1 MAEFRT
7 ASRVDLWREC
17 AELNVLLITF
27 SFPPAGGVGVLRA
40 LSLAKYLPENDIRL
54 DVLTAQNAPAV
65 GKDLSLLRQ
74 VPASVTVHKA
84 WTLDLPFA
92 MRKALKKV
100 VAGKGAKPASAAASD
115 TAGRPN
121 FLKQAVGNMLLPD
134 PQVGWLPF
142 AFPAARRII
151 RNRKIDLVLITVP
164 PFSTVLL
171 VSKLRRVFPALPIV
185 VDFRDEWLTTTINL
199 VSFNKNQKAREVAQ
213 RAEAE
218 AVRDATAVVAVT
230 EAARR
235 EIRARYPSEPEEKFL
250 CVPNG
255 YDLAPRIAGPDSV
268 SSPASS
274 ADTSQ
279 KIVLTYI
286 GSVYGSTD
294 PSTFVEAVHG
304 LPESI
309 RGHLHVRFIGH
320 IETQAYRDAL
330 LSLGETIELCGFIPQ
345 AEALQAIQHTTYL
358 LLITHDRI
366 NVAAKLYDYLG
377 GGKPILAAV
386 HRDGDACGVLE
397 ETRTGWWADV
407 DDVAG
412 IRQLLVEAVERG
424 PRVGEAFQPET
435 ERISGYHRRPL
446 TRRYAGLLMGL
457 AEKAQPKHSRQ

>member
-1 MAEFRT
+1 M
-7 ASRVDLWREC
+7 
-17 AELNVLLITF
+17 
-27 SFPPAGGVGVLRA
+27 RA
-40 LSLAKYLPENDIRL
+40 LSLAKYLPESGIRL
-54 DVLTAQNAPAV
+54 DVLTARNAPAV
-65 GKDLSLLRQ
+65 GKDLSLLQQ
-74 VPASVTVHKA
+74 VPSSVTVHKT

-92 MRKALKKV
+92 LRKALKKM
-100 VAGKGAKPASAAASD
+100 VAGKAPKQADAKAAA
-115 TAGRPN
+115 TAGTDRPN
-121 FLKQAVGNMLLPD
+121 LLKRIVGDMLLPD

-171 VSKLRRVFPALPIV
+171 VSKLRKAFPALPIV

-199 VSFNKNQKAREVAQ
+199 VSYNKNRKAREVAQ

-235 EIRARYPSEPEEKFL
+235 EIRARYPSEAEEKFL

-255 YDLAPRIAGPDSV
+255 YDLPPRNTETTHGA
-268 SSPASS
+268 AS
-274 ADTSQ
+274 ADPAETGA

-294 PSTFVEAVHG
+294 PTTFIEAVRG
-304 LPESI
+304 LPDAA
-309 RGHLHVRFIGH
+309 RARLHVRFIGH
-320 IETQAYRDAL
+320 IETPAYREAL
-330 LSLGETIELCGFIPQ
+330 LSLGGTVELCGFVPQ
-345 AEALQAIQHTTYL
+345 AEALRAIQHTTYL

-386 HRDGDACGVLE
+386 HREGDVRRLLE
-397 ETRTGWWADV
+397 ETQTGWWADV
-407 DDVAG
+407 DDVAA
-412 IRQLLVEAVERG
+412 IRQVLTEAVERG
-424 PRVGEAFQPET
+424 TSVGQSFQPRT
-435 ERISGYHRRPL
+435 ERIASYHRRPL
-446 TRRYAGLLMGL
+446 TQRYATLLMEL
-457 AEKAQPKHSRQ
+457 AGKTRANRSRL

>member
-1 MAEFRT
+1 
-7 ASRVDLWREC
+7 
-17 AELNVLLITF
+17 LNVLLITF

-92 MRKALKKV
+92 MRKALKKAV
-100 VAGKGAKPASAAASD
+100 TGKSAKPASAGAAD
-115 TAGRPN
+115 TTKSARSN
-121 FLKQAVGNMLLPD
+121 FLKRTVADMLLPD

-164 PFSTVLL
+164 PFSTALL
-171 VSKLRRVFPALPIV
+171 VSKLRKVFPALPIV
-185 VDFRDEWLTTTINL
+185 LDFRDEWLTTTINL
-199 VSFNKNQKAREVAQ
+199 VSFNKNQKARQVAQ
-213 RAEAE
+213 RAEAQ

-235 EIRARYPSEPEEKFL
+235 EIRSRYPAEAEEKFL

-255 YDLAPRIAGPDSV
+255 YDLAPRSAETGNIA
-268 SSPASS
+268 SPASPT
-274 ADTSQ
+274 DTNE

-294 PSTFVEAVHG
+294 PTTFIDAVLG
-304 LPESI
+304 LPQPI
-309 RGHLHVRFIGH
+309 RARLHVRFIGH
-320 IETQAYRDAL
+320 IETPAYREAL
-330 LSLGETIELCGFIPQ
+330 MSLGDTIELCGFVPQ

-386 HRDGDACGVLE
+386 HRDGDVRRLLE

-407 DDVAG
+407 DDVAQ
-412 IRQLLVEAVERG
+412 IRQLLMEAVERG
-424 PRVGEAFQPET
+424 PKVGEAFQPDSD
-435 ERISGYHRRPL
+435 RIASYHRRPL
-446 TRRYAGLLMGL
+446 TQRYARLLTAL
-457 AEKAQPKHSRQ
+457 AAKAHAKHSPW

>member
-1 MAEFRT
+1 M
-7 ASRVDLWREC
+7 
-17 AELNVLLITF
+17 NVLLVTF

-54 DVLTAQNAPAV
+54 DVLTAQNAPSV
-65 GKDLSLLRQ
+65 GKDLSLLQ
-74 VPASVTVHKA
+74 QIPPSVTVHKT

-92 MRKALKKV
+92 MRKGLKKM
-100 VAGKGAKPASAAASD
+100 VAGKASNPGNVSAAGN
-115 TAGRPN
+115 TGTGRGN
-121 FLKQAVGNMLLPD
+121 FLKQIVGDILLPD

-171 VSKLRRVFPALPIV
+171 VSKLRKVFPALPIV

-199 VSFNKNQKAREVAQ
+199 VSYNKNQKAREVAQ
-213 RAEAE
+213 HAEAD

-235 EIRARYPSEPEEKFL
+235 EIRARYPSEPEKKFL

-255 YDLAPRIAGPDSV
+255 YDLAPRSPETN
-268 SSPASS
+268 SPATNSPETSNPERNS
-274 ADTSQ
+274 AASANPAQ
-279 KIVLTYI
+279 PGSKIVLTYI

-294 PSTFVEAVHG
+294 PMTFIEAVRG
-304 LPESI
+304 LPEAI
-309 RGHLHVRFIGH
+309 RAQLHVRFIGH
-320 IETQAYRDAL
+320 IETPAYREAL
-330 LSLGETIELCGFIPQ
+330 LSLGNTIELCGFVPQ
-345 AEALQAIQHTTYL
+345 AEALRAIQHTTYL

-386 HRDGDACGVLE
+386 HRDGDVRKLLE

-407 DDVAG
+407 DDVAA
-412 IRQLLVEAVERG
+412 IQQLLTEAVGRG
-424 PRVGEAFQPET
+424 TSVNEEFQPET
-435 ERISGYHRRPL
+435 ERIASYHRRPL
-446 TRRYAGLLMGL
+446 TQRYANLLVEL
-457 AEKAQPKHSRQ
+457 CRQRT